1 MDKNL
6 RDRLYWLNEELTEEE
21 RNLLFREEEAE
32 EEPDFLPPRRGRKP
46 SYAERSERQKLQE
59 LDPIEDR
66 SAPVVKKKGIG
77 GYVFLAVLEILA
89 IFVVIGWWLQ
99 WLI

>member
-1 MDKNL
+1 MDRQL
-6 RDRLYWLNEELTEEE
+6 RNRLYRLNEELTEDDRE
-21 RNLLFREEEAE
+21 LLFGEEEE
-32 EEPDFLPPRRGRKP
+32 EEILPPRRGHRT

-66 SAPVVKKKGIG
+66 SVPVMKKRGIG
-77 GYVFLAVLEILA
+77 GYALLAVLEILA
-89 IFVVIGWWLQ
+89 ILLVIGWWLQ